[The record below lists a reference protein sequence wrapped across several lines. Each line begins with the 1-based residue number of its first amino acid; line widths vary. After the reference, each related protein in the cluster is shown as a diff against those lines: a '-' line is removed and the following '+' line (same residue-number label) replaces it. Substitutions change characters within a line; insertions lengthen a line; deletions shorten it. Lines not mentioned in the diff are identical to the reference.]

1 MMAYQA
7 NVFLRSHAR
16 HVSDMTYVQAAWAE
30 DDDDEDDNVQRGL
43 D

>member
-1 MMAYQA
+1 MGYQA

-16 HVSDMTYVQAAWAE
+16 HVAGMTYVQATWAE
-30 DDDDEDDNVQRGL
+30 DDEDEDDNVQRGL

>member
-1 MMAYQA
+1 MGYQA

-16 HVSDMTYVQAAWAE
+16 HVSGMPFVQAGWAG
-30 DDDDEDDNVQRGL
+30 DDEDEDDNVQRGL

>member
-1 MMAYQA
+1 MAYQA

-16 HVSDMTYVQAAWAE
+16 HVSGMTYTQAVWVE
-30 DDDDEDDNVQRGL
+30 DDEDEDDNVQRGL

>member
-1 MMAYQA
+1 MAYQA

-16 HVSDMTYVQAAWAE
+16 PVSGMTYFQAAWAE
-30 DDDDEDDNVQRGL
+30 DDEDEDDNVQRGL